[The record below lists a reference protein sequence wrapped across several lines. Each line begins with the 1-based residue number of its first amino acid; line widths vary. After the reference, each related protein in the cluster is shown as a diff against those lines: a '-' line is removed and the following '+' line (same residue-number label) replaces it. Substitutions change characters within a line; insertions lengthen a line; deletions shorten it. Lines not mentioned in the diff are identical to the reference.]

1 MSIRQ
6 RQLGSKS
13 MSPYV
18 FLTLNPRAPFNG
30 RISLRKVN
38 DLSCQLAFPSLNPS
52 VFEIRRSQGPYV
64 ASCPRPNCTLNHS
77 TAGWS
82 SQVSRIS
89 LVISR
94 YPTIMDIHA
103 LNNCP
108 QLMLFSF
115 WSSNAAFTKLS
126 INAPPPIQADR
137 VCYFCIFVVLVC
149 GRRQALKRDIVCKKN
164 LGSKTNL
171 LSSFSLE
178 KEESGFLVGTF
189 VGRFDPEPFVAPIVF
204 FYLFFFSTPLRN
216 FWKGVLSSPW
226 QLQRGG
232 FIAVWLLWYMYKLDT
247 KKKRLW
253 VSTNFR
259 NFAVWFDSSSRTKQK
274 LKKCGES
281 VRSQKGGS
289 AGGVRWTKPQG
300 QENS

>member
-1 MSIRQ
+1 MMNVRRTIGQKYKVSLIGASSRF
-6 RQLGSKS
+6 RISASSSRRVLYVITITI
-13 MSPYV
+13 PYPKDEHTTTPTRLQEYV
-18 FLTLNPRAPFNG
+18 PICFSWLLTRRAPFNG
-30 RISLRKVN
+30 RSNIRKVN

-126 INAPPPIQADR
+126 I
-137 VCYFCIFVVLVC
+137 
-149 GRRQALKRDIVCKKN
+149 
-164 LGSKTNL
+164 
-171 LSSFSLE
+171 
-178 KEESGFLVGTF
+178 
-189 VGRFDPEPFVAPIVF
+189 
-204 FYLFFFSTPLRN
+204 
-216 FWKGVLSSPW
+216 
-226 QLQRGG
+226 
-232 FIAVWLLWYMYKLDT
+232 
-247 KKKRLW
+247 
-253 VSTNFR
+253 
-259 NFAVWFDSSSRTKQK
+259 
-274 LKKCGES
+274 
-281 VRSQKGGS
+281 
-289 AGGVRWTKPQG
+289 
-300 QENS
+300 